1 MNPFS
6 PSLWRSAWYLF
17 AYLLLGAVLWA
28 VVMTALTAATIL
40 AVTLAGIPLLVAV
53 AGVIR
58 GCANVERVR
67 AAEFIGEPISADY
80 HKVTRSGL
88 LAHVSTRWKDPAT
101 WRNIAYL
108 AGLFPL
114 LFALDGT
121 VIVIWLV
128 LLAGITMPIWYWAPP
143 QTFDNGT
150 VGHGLSFGNFPNGP
164 YGHGAE
170 GIFINTLPEALVAA
184 LACLILFVLFSPV
197 VKLTARTH
205 ARIARALLR
214 APSDPLTEARDVLAG
229 PGPLPSL
236 KRSHG

>member
-6 PSLWRSAWYLF
+6 PSLWRSAGYLF
-17 AYLLLGAVLWA
+17 AYLLVGTVLWA
-28 VVMTALTAATIL
+28 VVMTALTAAAIL

-58 GCANVERVR
+58 GCANLERAR
-67 AAEFIGEPISADY
+67 AAGFLGQPIVAAY

-88 LAHVSTRWKDPAT
+88 LAQVSTRWKDPAT

-121 VIVIWLV
+121 VLIIWLV
-128 LLAGITMPIWYWAPP
+128 LLAGITLPIWYWAVPT
-143 QTFDNGT
+143 TFDNGT
-150 VGHGLSFGNFPNGP
+150 VAHGLSFGNFPNGP

-184 LACLILFVLFSPV
+184 LVCLILFLLFSPV
-197 VKLTARTH
+197 LKLTARVH
-205 ARIARALLR
+205 AHIARVLLR

-236 KRSHG
+236 K

>member
-6 PSLWRSAWYLF
+6 PSLWRSAGYLF
-17 AYLLLGAVLWA
+17 AYLLVGAVLWA

-58 GCANVERVR
+58 GCANLERSR
-67 AAEFIGEPISADY
+67 TAGFLGQPIAANY
-80 HKVTRSGL
+80 RKVTRGGL
-88 LAHVSTRWKDPAT
+88 LAQVGTRWKDPAT
-101 WRNIAYL
+101 WRNVAYL

-121 VIVIWLV
+121 VLIIWLV
-128 LLAGITMPIWYWAPP
+128 LLAGITTPIWYWAPR
-143 QTFDNGT
+143 QTFDNHT

-170 GIFINTLPEALVAA
+170 GVFINTLPEALLFA
-184 LACLILFVLFSPV
+184 LGCLILFVLFGPV

-214 APSDPLTEARDVLAG
+214 APSDPLTDARNVLAG

-236 KRSHG
+236 K